1 MKMTEKQDQIVQR
14 IKELA
19 LFLGSEAEIVTCS
32 DHSGAFWKKIVIEY
46 NKGEK
51 DEKNN

>member
-1 MKMTEKQDQIVQR
+1 MIEKQDQIVQR

-19 LFLGSEAEIVTCS
+19 VFLGSKAEIVTCS
-32 DHSGAFWKKIVIEY
+32 DHTGASWKKIVIEY